1 MHNERE
7 KKKNLY
13 LCAMEK
19 KTTSINADF
28 VASFFLPDGMIDWFE
43 IVKIVEESNTRT
55 APADVLYGSVL
66 NIYLDERDNRT
77 NEHLYLNPN
86 GFTEP
91 TEVADF
97 PIRDHKVMLH
107 IRRRRWKDEAGH
119 NVILNIYPITAEGTR
134 YSEEFAAFLKGSVGY
149 DPGDFEALGSI
160 LSD

>member
-1 MHNERE
+1 METN
-7 KKKNLY
+7 KNLEF
-13 LCAMEK
+13 LLGFILPE
-19 KTTSINADF
+19 SI
-28 VASFFLPDGMIDWFE
+28 LDWFE
-43 IVKIVEESNTRT
+43 FVNVTEEPIEPKKDELFKSR
-55 APADVLYGSVL
+55 LH
-66 NIYLDERDNRT
+66 IYLDERDNRT

-134 YSEEFAAFLKGSVGY
+134 YSEEFAAFLKGCVGY

>member
-1 MHNERE
+1 METN
-7 KKKNLY
+7 KNLEF
-13 LCAMEK
+13 LLGFILPE
-19 KTTSINADF
+19 SI
-28 VASFFLPDGMIDWFE
+28 IDWFE
-43 IVKIVEESNTRT
+43 FVNVTEEPIEPKKDELFKSR
-55 APADVLYGSVL
+55 LH
-66 NIYLDERDNRT
+66 IYLDERDNRT

>member
-1 MHNERE
+1 METN
-7 KKKNLY
+7 KNLEF
-13 LCAMEK
+13 LLGFILPE
-19 KTTSINADF
+19 SI
-28 VASFFLPDGMIDWFE
+28 LDWFE
-43 IVKIVEESNTRT
+43 FVNVTEEPIEPKKDELFKSR
-55 APADVLYGSVL
+55 LH
-66 NIYLDERDNRT
+66 IYLDERDNRT

>member
-1 MHNERE
+1 MLGFILPE
-7 KKKNLY
+7 
-13 LCAMEK
+13 
-19 KTTSINADF
+19 SI
-28 VASFFLPDGMIDWFE
+28 LDWFE
-43 IVKIVEESNTRT
+43 FVNVTEEPIEPKKDELFKSR
-55 APADVLYGSVL
+55 LH
-66 NIYLDERDNRT
+66 IYLDERDNRT

>member
-1 MHNERE
+1 METN
-7 KKKNLY
+7 KNLEF
-13 LCAMEK
+13 LLSFILPE
-19 KTTSINADF
+19 SI
-28 VASFFLPDGMIDWFE
+28 LDWFE
-43 IVKIVEESNTRT
+43 FVNVTEEPIEPKKDGLFKSR
-55 APADVLYGSVL
+55 LH
-66 NIYLDERDNRT
+66 IYLDERDNRA